1 MPDDKPLSDSAA
13 DDRLKAA
20 LGALGD
26 APGATVRADTALQA
40 ARKML
45 ALLSMGLICAGVK
58 AESEADK

>member
-1 MPDDKPLSDSAA
+1 MPDDKPLDDCQA

-20 LGALGD
+20 LGALGE

-45 ALLSMGLICAGVK
+45 ALLSMGLISAGVK
-58 AESEADK
+58 ADSEQDR